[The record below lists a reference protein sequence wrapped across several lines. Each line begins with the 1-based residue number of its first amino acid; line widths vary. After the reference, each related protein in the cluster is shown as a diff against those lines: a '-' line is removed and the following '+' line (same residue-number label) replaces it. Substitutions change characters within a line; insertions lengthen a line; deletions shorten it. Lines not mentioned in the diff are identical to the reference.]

1 MPLLPLEAWHAEQ
14 LRLTVFTP
22 VNAPELLVEWW
33 EGAVGNPPE
42 ETTSNVKKGLSEASG
57 PYAAGKLTLRFEP
70 GRADWLLTP
79 SIDAEEISISQSP
92 PEIGE
97 LNPAL
102 EAFTDLALRWLAR
115 RDKLPQVTRMA
126 FGAVLTHQEDDRQS
140 GYRRLPDYVPVEVN
154 PGASDFLFQINYP
167 APLSTGIVG
176 LVINRLSKWSVAAV
190 RRMAFRAVAGAG
202 VPQSIVMAE
211 PVYAFRLEL
220 DINTAPDF
228 QGELAA
234 DQLCEVYRELVSAG
248 IQIAR
253 VGLRQ

>member
-1 MPLLPLEAWHAEQ
+1 MSLLPLEAWHAEQ
-14 LRLTVFTP
+14 LRLTVFTT
-22 VNAPELLVEWW
+22 VDVPERLMEWW
-33 EGAVGNPPE
+33 QGTVGNPPE

-79 SIDAEEISISQSP
+79 SVEAEEVPILQSP
-92 PEIGE
+92 PKIGE
-97 LNPAL
+97 LYPAL
-102 EAFTDLALRWLAR
+102 EAFTDLTLRWLAR
-115 RDKLPQVTRMA
+115 RDELPQVTRMA

-140 GYRRLPDYVPVEVN
+140 GYQRLPDYVPVEVN

-167 APLSTGIVG
+167 APSSTGIVG
-176 LVINRLSKWSVAAV
+176 LVINRLSKWSVAAF
-190 RRMAFRAVAGAG
+190 RRVAFRAVAGAG
-202 VPQSIVMAE
+202 VPQSIVLAE

-220 DINTAPDF
+220 DVNTAPDF

-234 DQLCEVYRELVSAG
+234 DRLGDIYRELVSAG
-248 IQIAR
+248 SQIAR